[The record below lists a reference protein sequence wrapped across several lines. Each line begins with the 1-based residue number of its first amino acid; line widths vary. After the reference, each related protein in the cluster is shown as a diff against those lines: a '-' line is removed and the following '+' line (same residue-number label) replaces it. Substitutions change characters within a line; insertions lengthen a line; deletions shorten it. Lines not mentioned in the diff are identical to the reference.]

1 MSILGYL
8 FYSHRCENSANF
20 IRILQSEG
28 LHNSFNMMDIDKMTT
43 DQIIKLGIK
52 FTPMVVIRSNNNNN
66 NNNNQSMSHEGKN
79 AFVWLNNLIEFRRQ
93 NMIKMAEMER
103 NKIIKTNREAN
114 QNENILCYKPLETSG
129 ISDIFAYVDVDHYQ
143 PKSFMQYGDDNTN
156 KIITFQDNQAKISER
171 ETQNKLNE
179 YDKNRKKQD
188 SQIESLIQNN
198 LKETL
203 FNKIQNNK

>member
-1 MSILGYL
+1 MSMLGYL

-20 IRILQSEG
+20 IRIIQSEG
-28 LHNSFNMMDIDKMTT
+28 IQNLFNMMDIDKMTT

-52 FTPMVVIRSNNNNN
+52 FTPMIVIK
-66 NNNNQSMSHEGKN
+66 NNNNQSISHEGKN

-103 NKIIKTNREAN
+103 NKIIKSNRSVN
-114 QNENILCYKPLETSG
+114 QNDNILCYKPLETSG

-143 PKSFMQYGDDNTN
+143 PKSFMQYGEDNTN

-171 ETQNKLNE
+171 ETQSKLNE
-179 YDKNRKKQD
+179 YDNNRKKQD
-188 SQIESLIQNN
+188 TQIENLIQNN

-203 FNKIQNNK
+203 YNKIQNSK